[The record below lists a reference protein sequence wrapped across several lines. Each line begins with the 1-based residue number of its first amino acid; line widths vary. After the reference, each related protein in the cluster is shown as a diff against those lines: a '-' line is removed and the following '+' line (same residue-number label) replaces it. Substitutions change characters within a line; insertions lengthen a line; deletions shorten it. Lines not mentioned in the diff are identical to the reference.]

1 MRRLL
6 IIISILLIVGCS
18 TIDVSQ
24 KEQPIEILEPN
35 PTNIS
40 SAYNRYITIAT
51 YFAQQADVPYVARF
65 RVKEG
70 LPSDF
75 KQSFAS
81 LSDLSSLAVFAYFEK
96 HPEFVVGMQAYLNA
110 IIRRG
115 YISHDTGKRLLRNAL
130 QGSIKSL
137 KTTPLPSTK

>member
-6 IIISILLIVGCS
+6 IFISILLIAGC
-18 TIDVSQ
+18 TTFDVSQ
-24 KEQPIEILEPN
+24 KEQPIEILENN
-35 PTNIS
+35 PINVS
-40 SAYNRYITIAT
+40 SAYNQYITIAT
-51 YFAQQADVPYVARF
+51 YFGKQADVPYVARF

-81 LSDLSSLAVFAYFEK
+81 LSDLSASAVLAYFEK

-137 KTTPLPSTK
+137 KITPLPSTN

>member
-1 MRRLL
+1 MRWLL
-6 IIISILLIVGCS
+6 IIISTLVIAGCS

-24 KEQPIEILEPN
+24 QEQPIEILETN
-35 PTNIS
+35 PTNVS
-40 SAYNRYITIAT
+40 SAYNQYITIAT
-51 YFAQQADVPYVARF
+51 YFGKQADVPYIARF

-75 KQSFAS
+75 KQAFAS
-81 LSDLSSLAVFAYFEK
+81 LSDLGASAVFAYFEK

-137 KTTPLPSTK
+137 KTTPLPDTN

>member
-1 MRRLL
+1 MHRLV
-6 IIISILLIVGCS
+6 IVISILLISGCS
-18 TIDVSQ
+18 TIGAPQ
-24 KEQPIEILEPN
+24 KQTVEILETN
-35 PTNIS
+35 PTQVS
-40 SAYNRYITIAT
+40 SAYNQYITIAT
-51 YFAQQADVPYVARF
+51 YFGQQAEVPYIARV
-65 RVKEG
+65 RVKED

-81 LSDLSSLAVFAYFEK
+81 LSDLNASAVFSYFEQ
-96 HPEFVVGMQAYLNA
+96 HPEFVVGMQAYLNT

-137 KTTPLPSTK
+137 KTTPLPTTN

>member
-6 IIISILLIVGCS
+6 IIVSILLIVGCS

-24 KEQPIEILEPN
+24 KEQPTEILEPN
-35 PTNIS
+35 PTNVS

-51 YFAQQADVPYVARF
+51 YFAQQADVPYIARF

-75 KQSFAS
+75 EQSFAS
-81 LSDLSSLAVFAYFEK
+81 LSDLSASAVFAYFEK
-96 HPEFVVGMQAYLNA
+96 HPEFVAGMQAYLQ
-110 IIRRG
+110 
-115 YISHDTGKRLLRNAL
+115 RNY
-130 QGSIKSL
+130 
-137 KTTPLPSTK
+137 PSRIHLSRHR

>member
-1 MRRLL
+1 MHRLL
-6 IIISILLIVGCS
+6 TVISTLLIAGCS
-18 TIDVSQ
+18 TIGASQ
-24 KEQPIEILEPN
+24 KQSVEILKTN
-35 PTNIS
+35 PTEVS
-40 SAYNRYITIAT
+40 SAYNQYITIAT
-51 YFAQQADVPYVARF
+51 YFGQQAEVPYIARG
-65 RVKEG
+65 RVKDG

-81 LSDLSSLAVFAYFEK
+81 LSDLNESAVFAYFEQ
-96 HPEFVVGMQAYLNA
+96 HPEFVVGMQAYLNI

-137 KTTPLPSTK
+137 KTTPLPTTN

>member
-6 IIISILLIVGCS
+6 IFISILLIAGC
-18 TIDVSQ
+18 TTFDVSQ
-24 KEQPIEILEPN
+24 KEQPIEILENN
-35 PTNIS
+35 PTKVS
-40 SAYNRYITIAT
+40 SAYNQYITIAT
-51 YFAQQADVPYVARF
+51 YFGKQADVPYIARF

-81 LSDLSSLAVFAYFEK
+81 LSDLSASAVLAYFEK

-115 YISHDTGKRLLRNAL
+115 YIAHDTGKRLLRIAL

-137 KTTPLPSTK
+137 KTTPLPSMN

>member
-1 MRRLL
+1 MRQLL
-6 IIISILLIVGCS
+6 IIISILLIAGCS

-24 KEQPIEILEPN
+24 KEQRIEILETN
-35 PTNIS
+35 PTNVNR
-40 SAYNRYITIAT
+40 AYNQYITIAT
-51 YFAQQADVPYVARF
+51 YFGQQTDVPYIARF

-81 LSDLSSLAVFAYFEK
+81 LSDLSASAVLAYFEK
-96 HPEFVVGMQAYLNA
+96 HPEFVVGMHAYLNA

-137 KTTPLPSTK
+137 KITPLPSTN

>member
-6 IIISILLIVGCS
+6 IFISILLIAGC
-18 TIDVSQ
+18 TTFDVSQ
-24 KEQPIEILEPN
+24 KEQPIEILENN
-35 PTNIS
+35 PTNVS
-40 SAYNRYITIAT
+40 SAYNQYITIAT
-51 YFAQQADVPYVARF
+51 YFGKQADVPYVARF

-81 LSDLSSLAVFAYFEK
+81 LSDLSASAVLAYFEK
-96 HPEFVVGMQAYLNA
+96 HPEFVVGMHAYLNA

-137 KTTPLPSTK
+137 KTTPLPSTN

>member
-1 MRRLL
+1 MHRLL
-6 IIISILLIVGCS
+6 TVISILLIAGCS
-18 TIDVSQ
+18 IISASQ
-24 KEQPIEILEPN
+24 KQPVEILKTN
-35 PTNIS
+35 PTQVS
-40 SAYNRYITIAT
+40 SAYNQYITIAI
-51 YFAQQADVPYVARF
+51 YFGQQAEVPYIARV
-65 RVKEG
+65 RVKDG

-81 LSDLSSLAVFAYFEK
+81 LSDLNESAVFAYFEQ
-96 HPEFVVGMQAYLNA
+96 HPEFVVGMQAYLNI

-137 KTTPLPSTK
+137 KITPLPTTN

>member
-6 IIISILLIVGCS
+6 IFISILLIAGC
-18 TIDVSQ
+18 TTFDVSQ
-24 KEQPIEILEPN
+24 KEQPIEILENN
-35 PTNIS
+35 PTNVS
-40 SAYNRYITIAT
+40 SAYNQYITIAT
-51 YFAQQADVPYVARF
+51 YFGKQADVPYVARF

-81 LSDLSSLAVFAYFEK
+81 LSDLSASAVLAYFEK
-96 HPEFVVGMQAYLNA
+96 HPEFVVGMHAYLNA

-137 KTTPLPSTK
+137 KITPLPSTN

>member
-1 MRRLL
+1 MRKLL
-6 IIISILLIVGCS
+6 ITISILLIAGCT

-24 KEQPIEILEPN
+24 KEQPIEILENN
-35 PTNIS
+35 PTNVS
-40 SAYNRYITIAT
+40 SAYSQYITIAT
-51 YFAQQADVPYVARF
+51 YFGQQADVPYIARF

-81 LSDLSSLAVFAYFEK
+81 LSDLSGSAVLAYFEK
-96 HPEFVVGMQAYLNA
+96 HPEFIVGMQDYLNA

-137 KTTPLPSTK
+137 KTTPLPSTN

>member
-6 IIISILLIVGCS
+6 IIVSILLIVGCS

-24 KEQPIEILEPN
+24 KEQPTEILEPN
-35 PTNIS
+35 PTNVS

-75 KQSFAS
+75 EQSFAS
-81 LSDLSSLAVFAYFEK
+81 LSDLSASAVFAYFEK
-96 HPEFVVGMQAYLNA
+96 HPEFVAGMQAYLNA

-137 KTTPLPSTK
+137 KTTPLPSTN

>member
-1 MRRLL
+1 MHRLL
-6 IIISILLIVGCS
+6 TVISILLIAGCS
-18 TIDVSQ
+18 TIGASQ
-24 KEQPIEILEPN
+24 KQSIEILKTN
-35 PTNIS
+35 PTQVS
-40 SAYNRYITIAT
+40 SAYNQYITIAT
-51 YFAQQADVPYVARF
+51 YFGQQAEVPYIARV
-65 RVKEG
+65 RVTDG

-81 LSDLSSLAVFAYFEK
+81 LSDLNESAVFAYFEQ
-96 HPEFVVGMQAYLNA
+96 HPEFVVGMQAYLNI

-137 KTTPLPSTK
+137 KTTPLPTTN

>member
-1 MRRLL
+1 MHRLL
-6 IIISILLIVGCS
+6 IVISILLISGCS
-18 TIDVSQ
+18 TIGASQ
-24 KEQPIEILEPN
+24 KQTVEILETN
-35 PTNIS
+35 PTQVS
-40 SAYNRYITIAT
+40 SAYNQYITIAT
-51 YFAQQADVPYVARF
+51 YFGQQAEVPYIARV

-81 LSDLSSLAVFAYFEK
+81 LSDLNASAVFAYFEQ
-96 HPEFVVGMQAYLNA
+96 HPEFGVGMQAYLNT

-137 KTTPLPSTK
+137 KTTPLPTTN

>member
-6 IIISILLIVGCS
+6 IIISILLIAGCS
-18 TIDVSQ
+18 SFDVSQ
-24 KEQPIEILEPN
+24 KQQPIEILKTN
-35 PTNIS
+35 PTNVS
-40 SAYNRYITIAT
+40 SAYSQYITIAT
-51 YFAQQADVPYVARF
+51 YFGQQADVPYIARF

-81 LSDLSSLAVFAYFEK
+81 LSDLSAPAVFTYFEK
-96 HPEFVVGMQAYLNA
+96 HPEFVAGMQAYLNA

-137 KTTPLPSTK
+137 KTTPLPSTN

>member
-1 MRRLL
+1 MHRLL
-6 IIISILLIVGCS
+6 TVISILLIAGCS
-18 TIDVSQ
+18 TIGASQ
-24 KEQPIEILEPN
+24 KQSIEILKTN
-35 PTNIS
+35 PTQVS
-40 SAYNRYITIAT
+40 SAYNQYITIAT
-51 YFAQQADVPYVARF
+51 YFGQQAEVPYIARV
-65 RVKEG
+65 RVTDG

-81 LSDLSSLAVFAYFEK
+81 LSDLNESAVFAYFEQ
-96 HPEFVVGMQAYLNA
+96 HPEFVVGMQDYLNI

-137 KTTPLPSTK
+137 KTTPLPTTN

>member
-6 IIISILLIVGCS
+6 IFISILLIAGC
-18 TIDVSQ
+18 TTFDVSQ
-24 KEQPIEILEPN
+24 KEQPIEILENN
-35 PTNIS
+35 PINVS
-40 SAYNRYITIAT
+40 SAYNQYITIAT
-51 YFAQQADVPYVARF
+51 YFGKQADVPYVARF

-81 LSDLSSLAVFAYFEK
+81 LSDLSASAVLAYFEK
-96 HPEFVVGMQAYLNA
+96 HPEFVVGMHAYLNA

-137 KTTPLPSTK
+137 KITPLPSTN

>member
-6 IIISILLIVGCS
+6 IIVSILLIVGCS

-24 KEQPIEILEPN
+24 KEQPTEILEPN
-35 PTNIS
+35 PTNVS
-40 SAYNRYITIAT
+40 SVYNQYITIAT
-51 YFAQQADVPYVARF
+51 YYAQQAAVPYIARF

-81 LSDLSSLAVFAYFEK
+81 LSDLSAAAVFAYFEK

-115 YISHDTGKRLLRNAL
+115 YISHETGKRLLRNAL

-137 KTTPLPSTK
+137 KTTPLPSTN

>member
-1 MRRLL
+1 MRWFL
-6 IIISILLIVGCS
+6 IIISILLIAGCS

-24 KEQPIEILEPN
+24 KEQPIRILEPN
-35 PTNIS
+35 PTNVS
-40 SAYNRYITIAT
+40 SAYNQYITIAT
-51 YFAQQADVPYVARF
+51 YFAQQADVPYIARF

-81 LSDLSSLAVFAYFEK
+81 LSDLSASAVFDYFEK

-137 KTTPLPSTK
+137 KTTPLPSTN

>member
-6 IIISILLIVGCS
+6 IFISILLIAGC
-18 TIDVSQ
+18 TTFDVSQ
-24 KEQPIEILEPN
+24 KEQPIEILENN
-35 PTNIS
+35 PTNVS
-40 SAYNRYITIAT
+40 SAYNQYITIAT
-51 YFAQQADVPYVARF
+51 YFGKQADVPYVARL

-81 LSDLSSLAVFAYFEK
+81 LSDLSASAVLAYFEK
-96 HPEFVVGMQAYLNA
+96 HPEFVVGMHAYLNA

-130 QGSIKSL
+130 RGSIKSL
-137 KTTPLPSTK
+137 KTTPLPTTN